1 MRQVR
6 IDMERKQD
14 DAVAAARAAEKDKA
28 EQTISDLRGRLQVRP
43 YLRPLIAPI

>member
-1 MRQVR
+1 MHQVR

-43 YLRPLIAPI
+43 YLDPV